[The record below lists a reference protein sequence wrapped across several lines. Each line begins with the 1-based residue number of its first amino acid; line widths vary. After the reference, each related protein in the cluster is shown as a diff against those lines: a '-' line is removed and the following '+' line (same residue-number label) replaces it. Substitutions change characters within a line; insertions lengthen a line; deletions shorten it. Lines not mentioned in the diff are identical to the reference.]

1 MVKNVVF
8 SAREDHEI
16 IKGVVN
22 KLKTISDI
30 NLYFHDPTKKFF
42 SLSRMPQSINK
53 ADLIIAKVRNDC
65 SIDLLHFA
73 KINKIPTLHNIDT
86 VLMCKNKIALD
97 YALRRVFK
105 INSQI
110 RKFFSLPN
118 SWNNNITD
126 VQKFKKWATPKLPIV
141 LKSHYQHD
149 KYNRFNFL
157 VRKIEEVDKFCE
169 RYKHFLYYDIYIQKF
184 IECDGFERKIYVI
197 GDKTFG
203 IIRENPIYI
212 FLKEKPDNIDVD
224 TIKRKEFKITEE
236 IHELAQIL
244 SKELNLKIFGFDLI
258 QPVNSNRYY
267 FIDLNDFPGFRG
279 IKGIEKILADYIIN
293 YIKDLMDNEKG

>member
-16 IKGVVN
+16 IKSVIN
-22 KLKTISDI
+22 KLKTISNI
-30 NLYFHDPTKKFF
+30 NLYIHDPTKKFF
-42 SLSRMPQSINK
+42 NLSRMPQSINK
-53 ADLIIAKVRNDC
+53 ADLIITKVRNDC

-73 KINKIPTLHNIDT
+73 KINKIPTLHSVDT
-86 VLMCKNKIALD
+86 VLMCKNKIALE
-97 YALRRVFK
+97 YFVRRVFK
-105 INSQI
+105 NNPQI
-110 RKFFSLPN
+110 RKHFALPN

-126 VQKFKKWATPKLPIV
+126 VKKFKKWATPKLPIV
-141 LKSHYQHD
+141 LKSHFQHD

-157 VRKIEEVDKFCE
+157 VRKIEEVDTFCE
-169 RYKHFLYYDIYIQKF
+169 RYKHLLYYDIYIQKF

-212 FLKEKPDNIDVD
+212 YLKKKPDSIDVD
-224 TIKRKEFKITEE
+224 TIERKEFKITEE
-236 IHELAQIL
+236 IHNLAQIL
-244 SKELNLKIFGFDLI
+244 SKEMNLKIFGFDLV
-258 QPVNSNRYY
+258 QPVNSNKYY

-279 IKGIEKILADYIIN
+279 IKNIESILSDYLIN
-293 YIKDLMDNEKG
+293 FIKTN

>member
-1 MVKNVVF
+1 MVKKVVF

-16 IKGVVN
+16 IKSVIN
-22 KLKTISDI
+22 KLKTIPDV

-42 SLSRMPQSINK
+42 NLSRMPKAIK
-53 ADLIIAKVRNDC
+53 EADLIIAKIRNDC

-73 KINKIPTLHNIDT
+73 KINKIPTFHNVDA
-86 VLMCKNKIALD
+86 VLTCKNKIALD

-105 INSQI
+105 NNPQI
-110 RKFFSLPN
+110 RKKFALPN

-157 VRKIEEVDKFCE
+157 VRKIEEINIFCE
-169 RYKHFLYYDIYIQKF
+169 RYKHLLYYDIYIQKF

-212 FLKEKPDNIDVD
+212 YLKKKHDNIDVD
-224 TIKRKEFKITEE
+224 TIKRKEFKITKE
-236 IHELAQIL
+236 IHNLAQIL
-244 SKELNLKIFGFDLI
+244 SIEMNLKIFGFDLI
-258 QPVNSNRYY
+258 QPVNSNKYY

-279 IKGIEKILADYIIN
+279 IKNIETILSDYLIN
-293 YIKDLMDNEKG
+293 FIKTS

>member
-1 MVKNVVF
+1 MVKKVVF

-16 IKGVVN
+16 IKSVIN
-22 KLKTISDI
+22 RLKTIPDV

-42 SLSRMPQSINK
+42 NLSRMPKAIK
-53 ADLIIAKVRNDC
+53 EADLIIAKIRNDC

-73 KINKIPTLHNIDT
+73 KINKIPTFHSVDA
-86 VLMCKNKIALD
+86 VLMCKNKISLD
-97 YALRRVFK
+97 YALRRIFK
-105 INSQI
+105 NNPQI
-110 RKFFSLPN
+110 RKNFALPN

-157 VRKIEEVDKFCE
+157 VRKIEEIDIFCE
-169 RYKHFLYYDIYIQKF
+169 RYKHLLYYDIYIQKF

-197 GDKTFG
+197 GDKTLG

-212 FLKEKPDNIDVD
+212 YLKKKPDSIDVD
-224 TIKRKEFKITEE
+224 TIKRKEFKITKE
-236 IHELAQIL
+236 IHNLAQIL
-244 SKELNLKIFGFDLI
+244 SKEMKLKIFGFDLV
-258 QPVNSNRYY
+258 QPVNSNKYY

-279 IKGIEKILADYIIN
+279 IKNIESILSDYLLKFIRTS
-293 YIKDLMDNEKG
+293 